1 MGTRFNIFSGAR
13 RLAVVLT
20 ALVSGGL
27 AIGAAYQAAEAF
39 MVEVP
44 KVSAAKPLKPWEE
57 YAAAAS
63 ASHHS
68 WQDDPIVVESSTQP
82 GLFVD
87 LIPTRETKLK
97 ERAAHLDNAKD
108 MALGALG
115 FAVFV
120 WVFSA
125 AVGWVV
131 RGLLGVPAGLDHK
144 TE

>member
-1 MGTRFNIFSGAR
+1 
-13 RLAVVLT
+13 
-20 ALVSGGL
+20 
-27 AIGAAYQAAEAF
+27 

-44 KVSAAKPLKPWEE
+44 KVSAAKHLKPWEE

-63 ASHHS
+63 ASR
-68 WQDDPIVVESSTQP
+68 WQDAPVADSAAVPRPIEFT
-82 GLFVD
+82 D

-97 ERAAHLDNAKD
+97 ERAGHLDDATN